1 MSVIWPSK
9 NIFKISCIF
18 EYYWPI
24 PFRKISWLGSTDI
37 YLKNTLKWTLYF
49 ISGISVQ
56 MIFVPFFINETP
68 KGKICDPNIH
78 LPRKIGF
85 WIEQTVTL
93 VECHYS
99 FYMNTS
105 VALEWIIIIVHSLKV
120 IYIYIWIA

>member
-1 MSVIWPSK
+1 MSVIWPSN
-9 NIFKISCIF
+9 NIFKISYIF

-56 MIFVPFFINETP
+56 MIFVPFLINDTP
-68 KGKICDPNIH
+68 KGICDPNIH